1 MKRHITAALSGFF
14 GLLAAAGMPGQ
25 ADTIT
30 YGSYLSAHHATNVT
44 SVTPWMA
51 AVGKATN
58 GSLTFNLAA
67 DGTLVGGR
75 EALAGIRD
83 GLVDMAMIVDF
94 YTPNDLITSS
104 ILTELA
110 LLGSDEAVMTAAIT
124 EMQMLHCPTCQSEAK
139 DNNLQIM
146 GIYASSPYHFICNK
160 KFEKAEDF
168 KGARVRA
175 TGSWAHFVTA
185 LGGTPVNV
193 TSGEMYEALQ
203 RGQVDC
209 TLINVPAL
217 TNYSLLEVAKFV
229 IDLPVGTFH
238 GGHVYNMN
246 TSVWAKRS
254 AEEKAAMLG
263 NVPQALANLVEGAI
277 KENTNAR
284 DKATAAGVTFL
295 APDPSLVSALSD
307 FQKNELTRVAELA
320 KSRGLK
326 DPEAIFATFQ
336 GLISK
341 WDGLMKENGTDWA
354 GYAAKLQA
362 EVFDK
367 VKAE

>member
-1 MKRHITAALSGFF
+1 MKLHLAAGAGAVIGAFALSC
-14 GLLAAAGMPGQ
+14 AAS

-30 YGSYLSAHHATNVT
+30 YGSYLSSHHATNVT
-44 SVTPWMA
+44 SVEPWMR
-51 AVGKATN
+51 AVEKQTG

-67 DGTLVGGR
+67 DGTIVGGR

-94 YTPNDLITSS
+94 YTPNELVTSS

-110 LLGSDEAVMTAAIT
+110 LLGTDEAVMTAAVT
-124 EMQMLHCPTCQSEAK
+124 EMQLLHCPTCEKEAA
-139 DNNLQIM
+139 DNNLHVM

-175 TGSWAHFVTA
+175 TGAWAHFVTS
-185 LGGTPVNV
+185 LGATPVNV

-217 TNYSLLEVAKFV
+217 TNYSLLEVAKYV
-229 IDLPVGTFH
+229 IDMPIGTFH

-246 TSVWAKRS
+246 TNVWARRS

-277 KENTNAR
+277 RENANAR
-284 DKATAAGVTFL
+284 QKATGAGVTFL
-295 APDPSLVSALSD
+295 PADPSLKAALAE
-307 FQKNELTRVAELA
+307 FQKSELTRIADLA
-320 KSRGLK
+320 RSRGLA
-326 DPEAIFATFQ
+326 DPEPIFAEFQ
-336 GLISK
+336 KTIAK
-341 WDGLMKENGTDWA
+341 WEGIYKETGPDWPA
-354 GYAAKLQA
+354 FAARLQS

-367 VKAE
+367 IKAE